1 MEDDYQQEE
10 EENAPSGGMS
20 GMVRQNARMDES
32 QMSVGERNL
41 SMGMSPW
48 AHVGTSRDNQMYR
61 QAMVQASKP
70 QKAPDPRLKDAE
82 FYTGLGDYGGAQA
95 LMNSKGAALF
105 NMDEEI
111 EIEDEDEK
119 GMPVSNKFYVGP
131 KGNLGINGKNVPAS
145 MLARKYGVGSVPFR
159 GGDLQA
165 VQYRGLVAR
174 VQKFTKDLNA
184 LKKIYQKNTYL
195 GTFDPSEA
203 SAMARALEASIKTD
217 YLAIM
222 KDTKGLGGNV
232 SDNDMAIAESMVP
245 QRASKAITRLG
256 GNEMALLMNAKNSA
270 LSKLLEVGAVN
281 GIELRSDRSQQRSRN
296 MMLESAT
303 KDTSV
308 PR

>member
-1 MEDDYQQEE
+1 MEYEEQQEGE
-10 EENAPSGGMS
+10 DTPPVGLG
-20 GMVRQNARMDES
+20 GMVRQNA
-32 QMSVGERNL
+32 QMERGPTSIGEQNIA
-41 SMGMSPW
+41 MGLSPW
-48 AHVGTSRDNQMYR
+48 AHTSSSPDNQMYR
-61 QAMVQASKP
+61 QGMAAAARPV
-70 QKAPDPRLKDAE
+70 KAADPRLKDAE

-105 NMDEEI
+105 NMDEEV
-111 EIEDEDEK
+111 EIDDEDENGAPIK
-119 GMPVSNKFYVGP
+119 NKFYVGP
-131 KGNLGINGKNVPAS
+131 KGNLGIGGKNVPAS

-159 GGDLQA
+159 GGDMQA
-165 VQYRGLVAR
+165 VQYRGLIAR
-174 VQKFTKDLNA
+174 VQKFTKDLNS
-184 LKKIYQKNTYL
+184 LKKIYNSNTYL

-203 SAMARALEASIKTD
+203 SAMARALESSIKTD

-270 LSKLLEVGAVN
+270 MSKLLEVGAVN
-281 GIELRSDRSQQRSRN
+281 GIELRSDRSQQKMRN

>member
-1 MEDDYQQEE
+1 MIEE
-10 EENAPSGGMS
+10 EYEQEDNSQPASLSGL
-20 GMVRQNARMDES
+20 VRQNA
-32 QMSVGERNL
+32 QMENNPTSIGEQNIA
-41 SMGMSPW
+41 MGLSPW
-48 AHVGTSRDNQMYR
+48 AHMASSTDNQAYR
-61 QAMVQASKP
+61 QAMVQAQKP
-70 QKAPDPRLKDAE
+70 VKAPDPRLKDAE

-111 EIEDEDEK
+111 EIDDEDDN
-119 GMPVSNKFYVGP
+119 GTPVKNKFYVGP
-131 KGNLGINGKNVPAS
+131 KGNIGIKGKNVPAS

-159 GGDLQA
+159 GGDMQA
-165 VQYRGLVAR
+165 VQYRSLIAR

-195 GTFDPSEA
+195 GTFDPSMA
-203 SAMARALEASIKTD
+203 SAMAQSLESSIKTD

-232 SDNDMAIAESMVP
+232 SDNDMLIAESMVP
-245 QRASKAITRLG
+245 QRASRALTRLG
-256 GNEMALLMNAKNSA
+256 GNEMAILLNAKQSA
-270 LSKLLEVGAVN
+270 LSKLMEVGAVN
-281 GIELRSDRSQQRSRN
+281 GIELRSGSNQQKMRN